1 MMHASTVGS
10 VELIRQAKAAGL
22 PVTAEAAPHHL
33 LFTDSACMDYDSN
46 FKMNPPLRTLRD
58 VEALREGVADGTID
72 TLATDHAP
80 HTQEEKELEFALAP
94 FGIISLDCAVGLY
107 AKAMIDSGNC
117 TWFTLIERMTSGP
130 ARVIKSPLGTL
141 TQGSPADV
149 TIIDP
154 QKRWTVRVD
163 KFASSSRNCPYDGM
177 KLKGRP
183 ILTIVDGEIK
193 FRL

>member
-1 MMHASTVGS
+1 MHVSSAGG
-10 VELIRQAKAAGL
+10 VELIRRAKAAGL
-22 PVTAEAAPHHL
+22 LVTAEASPHHL
-33 LFTDSACMDYDSN
+33 LFTDASCMDYDSN
-46 FKMNPPLRTLRD
+46 FKMNPPLRSTQD

-117 TWFTLIERMTSGP
+117 TWYTLIERMTSGP
-130 ARVIKSPLGTL
+130 AKVIKSPLGTL
-141 TQGSPADV
+141 TKGAPADV
-149 TIIDP
+149 TVIDP
-154 QKRWTVRVD
+154 SKRWTVRVD
-163 KFASSSRNCPYDGM
+163 QFTSMSRNCPYDGM
-177 KLKGRP
+177 KLKARP